1 MPIYACSN
9 GKYRIGDGECMYTSR
24 ENAVRAYQA
33 YLAQHPEAAS
43 ESKAA
48 DMDKVSFDFDGT
60 ISKEQ
65 WQQKA
70 MQLKDQGKTLYIVTR
85 RQESDSEPVYA
96 VADKIG
102 IPHSR
107 VYFTNGK
114 LKWETIKRLGIGTH
128 YDNNE
133 DEIKAIRENT
143 DATAKLVSEGKSFNL
158 KEETYND
165 YPEAA
170 TNNAKRAL
178 KWKEENGSDCGTPVG
193 WTRANQLANREKIS
207 RDTIARMASFKR
219 HQQNKD
225 VPYSEGCGGLMW
237 DAWGGDAGINWAIRK
252 LDQIDNRKSMI
263 YNYKSLSLEVKDVD
277 TKQGIVTGY
286 FSAFGNVDSD
296 GDIMMP
302 GAFKR
307 SIQDWGPEG
316 KGRIKHLLNHDPS
329 KPLGKIQVLKEDE
342 YGLYYESKVGTHT
355 LGKDY
360 IKMIESGLIA
370 EHSIGFKTLREQKS
384 GDANQIHEVMLFE
397 GSSLTAWGANEAT
410 PLLGMKNMNN
420 IEQIQ
425 DQIKSFEK
433 FIRNSDVTDE
443 TIDLCILKVKQL
455 AELVERMSSTKAVDE
470 TPAQQKEEEVPVES
484 FINIINK
491 F

>member
-24 ENAVRAYQA
+24 DSAERAYAA
-33 YLAQHPEAAS
+33 YLAQEGDK
-43 ESKAA
+43 KAI
-48 DMDKVSFDFDGT
+48 DMNKVSFDFDDT
-60 ISKEQ
+60 LTQER
-65 WQQKA
+65 WQNKA
-70 MQLKDQGKTLYIVTR
+70 MKLKEEGKTVYIVTR
-85 RQESDSEPVYA
+85 RQERDSEPVYG
-96 VADKIG
+96 VAEKIG
-102 IPHSR
+102 IPRSR

-114 LKWETIKRLGIGTH
+114 LKWETIKRLGIGEH

-143 DATAKLVSEGKSFNL
+143 DAVGHLVKEAKSLIF

-170 TNNAKRAL
+170 SNNAKRVL
-178 KWKEENGSDCGTPVG
+178 KWKEENGSSCLTDVG
-193 WTRANQLANREKIS
+193 WTRARQLANKEKLS

-219 HQQNKD
+219 HQQYKD
-225 VPYSEGCGGLMW
+225 VPYDEGCGGQAW

-252 LDQIDNRKSMI
+252 LAQIDNRKSMI
-263 YNYKSLSLEVKDVD
+263 YNYKSFNLEVKDVD
-277 TKQGIVTGY
+277 KKQGIVTGY
-286 FSAFGNVDSD
+286 FSAFGNIDSD

-342 YGLYYESKVGTHT
+342 YGLYYESKIGTHS
-355 LGKDY
+355 LGMDY
-360 IKMIESGLIA
+360 VKMIESGLIA
-370 EHSIGFKTLREQKS
+370 EHSIGFKTLREQKANE
-384 GDANQIHEVMLFE
+384 GNQIHEVMLFE

-410 PLLGMKNMNN
+410 PLLGMKNLGT
-420 IEQIQ
+420 IDQLQ

-443 TIDLCILKVKQL
+443 TIDLCMLKVKQL
-455 AELVERMSSTKAVDE
+455 AEIVERMSSTKAVDE
-470 TPAQQKEEEVPVES
+470 TPLQQKEENVPVDS
-484 FINIINK
+484 LINIINK

>member
-1 MPIYACSN
+1 MPIYECGQ
-9 GKYRIGDGECMYTSR
+9 GKYRIGDGPCMYTSR
-24 ENAVRAYQA
+24 DSAERAYAA
-33 YLAQHPEAAS
+33 YLAQ
-43 ESKAA
+43 
-48 DMDKVSFDFDGT
+48 
-60 ISKEQ
+60 
-65 WQQKA
+65 
-70 MQLKDQGKTLYIVTR
+70 
-85 RQESDSEPVYA
+85 
-96 VADKIG
+96 
-102 IPHSR
+102 
-107 VYFTNGK
+107 
-114 LKWETIKRLGIGTH
+114 
-128 YDNNE
+128 
-133 DEIKAIRENT
+133 
-143 DATAKLVSEGKSFNL
+143 EGEKSLEL

-252 LDQIDNRKSMI
+252 LEQIDNRKSMI
-263 YNYKSLSLEVKDVD
+263 YNYKSFNLEVKDVD
-277 TKQGIVTGY
+277 TKQGVVTGY

-342 YGLYYESKVGTHT
+342 YGLYYESKVGKHN
-355 LGKDY
+355 LGQDY

-443 TIDLCILKVKQL
+443 TIDLCMLKVKQL
-455 AELVERMSSTKAVDE
+455 AELIERMSSTKAVDE
-470 TPAQQKEEEVPVES
+470 TPLQQKEEEVPVES
-484 FINIINK
+484 LINIINK

>member
-9 GKYRIGDGECMYTSR
+9 GKFRIGEGECMYTSR
-24 ENAVRAYQA
+24 DSAERAYAA
-33 YLAQHPEAAS
+33 YLAQ
-43 ESKAA
+43 
-48 DMDKVSFDFDGT
+48 
-60 ISKEQ
+60 
-65 WQQKA
+65 
-70 MQLKDQGKTLYIVTR
+70 
-85 RQESDSEPVYA
+85 
-96 VADKIG
+96 
-102 IPHSR
+102 
-107 VYFTNGK
+107 
-114 LKWETIKRLGIGTH
+114 
-128 YDNNE
+128 E
-133 DEIKAIRENT
+133 DE
-143 DATAKLVSEGKSFNL
+143 KSLEL

-170 TNNAKRAL
+170 SNNAKRAL
-178 KWKEENGSDCGTPVG
+178 KWKEENGSSCGTPVG
-193 WTRANQLANREKIS
+193 WTRARQLANREKLS

-219 HQQNKD
+219 HQQHKD
-225 VPYSEGCGGLMW
+225 VPYEEGCGGLMW

-252 LDQIDNRKSMI
+252 LAEIDNKKSMI
-263 YNYKSLSLEVKDVD
+263 YNYKSFNLEVKDVD
-277 TKQGIVTGY
+277 TKQGIVSGY

-370 EHSIGFKTLREQKS
+370 EHSIGFKTLREQKADN
-384 GDANQIHEVMLFE
+384 GNQIHEVMLFE

-410 PLLGMKNMNN
+410 PLIGMKNMYT
-420 IEQIQ
+420 IEQLQ

-443 TIDLCILKVKQL
+443 TIDLCMLKVKQL
-455 AELVERMSSTKAVDE
+455 AEMVERMSSTEAVDE
-470 TPAQQKEEEVPVES
+470 TPLQQKEDSISVDS
-484 FINIINK
+484 LINIINK

>member
-24 ENAVRAYQA
+24 DSAERAYAA
-33 YLAQHPEAAS
+33 YLAQ
-43 ESKAA
+43 
-48 DMDKVSFDFDGT
+48 
-60 ISKEQ
+60 
-65 WQQKA
+65 
-70 MQLKDQGKTLYIVTR
+70 
-85 RQESDSEPVYA
+85 
-96 VADKIG
+96 
-102 IPHSR
+102 
-107 VYFTNGK
+107 
-114 LKWETIKRLGIGTH
+114 
-128 YDNNE
+128 
-133 DEIKAIRENT
+133 
-143 DATAKLVSEGKSFNL
+143 EGEKSLEL

-252 LDQIDNRKSMI
+252 LEQIDNRKSMI
-263 YNYKSLSLEVKDVD
+263 YNYKSFNLEVKDVD
-277 TKQGIVTGY
+277 TKQGVVTGY

-342 YGLYYESKVGTHT
+342 YGLYYESKVGKHN
-355 LGKDY
+355 LGQDY

-384 GDANQIHEVMLFE
+384 GEANQIHEVMLFE

-443 TIDLCILKVKQL
+443 TIDLCMLKVKQL
-455 AELVERMSSTKAVDE
+455 AELIERMSSTKAVDE
-470 TPAQQKEEEVPVES
+470 TPLQQKEEEVPVES
-484 FINIINK
+484 LINIINK

>member
-1 MPIYACSN
+1 MPIYECGQ
-9 GKYRIGDGECMYTSR
+9 GKYRIGDGPCMYTSR
-24 ENAVRAYQA
+24 DSAERAYAA
-33 YLAQHPEAAS
+33 YLAQ
-43 ESKAA
+43 
-48 DMDKVSFDFDGT
+48 DG
-60 ISKEQ
+60 E
-65 WQQKA
+65 
-70 MQLKDQGKTLYIVTR
+70 
-85 RQESDSEPVYA
+85 
-96 VADKIG
+96 
-102 IPHSR
+102 
-107 VYFTNGK
+107 
-114 LKWETIKRLGIGTH
+114 
-128 YDNNE
+128 
-133 DEIKAIRENT
+133 
-143 DATAKLVSEGKSFNL
+143 KSLEL

-219 HQQNKD
+219 HQQHKD

-252 LDQIDNRKSMI
+252 LEQIDNRKSMI
-263 YNYKSLSLEVKDVD
+263 YNYKSFNLEVKDVD
-277 TKQGIVTGY
+277 TKQGVVTGY

-342 YGLYYESKVGTHT
+342 YGLYYESKVGKHN
-355 LGKDY
+355 LGQDY

-384 GDANQIHEVMLFE
+384 GEANQIHEVMLFE

-443 TIDLCILKVKQL
+443 TIDLCMLKVKQL
-455 AELVERMSSTKAVDE
+455 AELIERMSSTKAVDE

-484 FINIINK
+484 LINIINK

>member
-24 ENAVRAYQA
+24 DSAERAYAA
-33 YLAQHPEAAS
+33 YLAQ
-43 ESKAA
+43 
-48 DMDKVSFDFDGT
+48 
-60 ISKEQ
+60 
-65 WQQKA
+65 
-70 MQLKDQGKTLYIVTR
+70 
-85 RQESDSEPVYA
+85 
-96 VADKIG
+96 
-102 IPHSR
+102 
-107 VYFTNGK
+107 
-114 LKWETIKRLGIGTH
+114 
-128 YDNNE
+128 
-133 DEIKAIRENT
+133 
-143 DATAKLVSEGKSFNL
+143 EGEKSLEL

-252 LDQIDNRKSMI
+252 LEQIDNRKSMI
-263 YNYKSLSLEVKDVD
+263 YNYKSFNLEVKDVD
-277 TKQGIVTGY
+277 TKQGVVTGY

-342 YGLYYESKVGTHT
+342 YGLYYESKVGKHN
-355 LGKDY
+355 LGQDY

-443 TIDLCILKVKQL
+443 TIDLCMLKVKQL
-455 AELVERMSSTKAVDE
+455 AELIERMSSTKAVDE
-470 TPAQQKEEEVPVES
+470 TPLQQKEEEVPVES
-484 FINIINK
+484 LINIINK